1 MKKLITVLILVLVA
15 LIVTAC
21 GGQTPSNAAQ
31 HAPAKTAPTAASE
44 GLQGKKT
51 LIAYFT
57 YSGTTERA
65 AQDAQKIIGGD
76 LFKIATVNPY
86 PSAYRECTEVAKAE
100 MQNDARPALQ
110 GTLPDTQNYDVIYI
124 GYPIWWHQ
132 APMAVFS
139 FIEKSNLSGKTV
151 VLFCTSGGSDISE
164 TLPKLHDALNKKQ
177 AKVIDGITVNRP
189 QGVDEWLAKLGY
201 KK

>member
-1 MKKLITVLILVLVA
+1 MLVLAA
-15 LIVTAC
+15 LIATAC
-21 GGQTPSNAAQ
+21 GGQTQSSAAQ
-31 HAPAKTAPTAASE
+31 PAPAKPAPAAAE

-51 LIAYFT
+51 LIAYFS

-65 AQDAQKIIGGD
+65 AQDAQKLVGGD

-100 MQNDARPALQ
+100 MQSDARPALQ
-110 GTLPDTQNYDVIYI
+110 GPLPDTQNYDVIFI

-139 FIEKSNLSGKTV
+139 FIENSNLSGKTV
-151 VLFCTSGGSDISE
+151 VLFCTSGGSPIEE
-164 TLPKLHDALNKKQ
+164 TLPKLHDALTKKN

-189 QGVDEWLAKLGY
+189 EGIDEWLAKLGY

>member
-1 MKKLITVLILVLVA
+1 MKKLITVLM
-15 LIVTAC
+15 LIFVSLFAAAC
-21 GGQTPSNAAQ
+21 GGQAPSGAAQ
-31 HAPAKTAPTAASE
+31 PAPAPKAAVES
-44 GLQGKKT
+44 LQGQKA
-51 LIAYFT
+51 LIAYFS

-65 AQDAQKIIGGD
+65 AQDVQKITGGD
-76 LFKIATVNPY
+76 LFKITTVNAY

-100 MQNDARPALQ
+100 LQNDARPELQ
-110 GTLPDTQNYDVIYI
+110 GKLPDAQNYDVIFI

-139 FIEKSNLSGKTV
+139 FIEGSDLNGKTV

-164 TLPKLHDALNKKQ
+164 TLPKLHDALSKKN
-177 AKVIDGITVNRP
+177 ARVIDGITVNRP
-189 QGVDEWLAKLGY
+189 EGVDEWLPRLGY

>member
-1 MKKLITVLILVLVA
+1 MKKLIIILMLVIMAVLA
-15 LIVTAC
+15 AAC
-21 GGQTPSNAAQ
+21 GGQTQSSAAQ
-31 HAPAKTAPTAASE
+31 PAPAKAAVAAAAE

-51 LIAYFT
+51 LIAYFS

-65 AQDAQKIIGGD
+65 AQDAQKLVDGD

-100 MQNDARPALQ
+100 MQSDARPALQ
-110 GTLPDTQNYDVIYI
+110 GQLPDTQGYDVIFI

-139 FIEKSNLSGKTV
+139 FIENSNLSGKTV
-151 VLFCTSGGSDISE
+151 VLFCTSGGRDISE
-164 TLPKLHDALNKKQ
+164 TLPKLRDALSKQ
-177 AKVIDGITVNRP
+177 NAKVIDGITVNRP
-189 QGVDEWLAKLGY
+189 EGIDEWLAKLGY

>member
-1 MKKLITVLILVLVA
+1 MKKLITILTLVIA
-15 LIVTAC
+15 AMLAAAC
-21 GGQTPSNAAQ
+21 GGQSQSSAAQ
-31 HAPAKTAPTAASE
+31 PQAAKQTATAAADS
-44 GLQGKKT
+44 LVGKKT

-86 PSAYRECTEVAKAE
+86 PSAYRDCTEVAKAE
-100 MQNDARPALQ
+100 MENDARPALQ
-110 GTLPDTQNYDVIYI
+110 GTLPDTQQYDVIYI

-139 FIEKSNLSGKTV
+139 FIEKSNLQGKAV
-151 VLFCTSGGSDISE
+151 VLFCTSGGSPIEE
-164 TLPKLHDALNKKQ
+164 TLPKLHEALAKSQ

-189 QGVDEWLAKLGY
+189 EGVDEWLAKLGY

>member
-1 MKKLITVLILVLVA
+1 MKKLITVLMLVIVAILA
-15 LIVTAC
+15 AAC
-21 GGQTPSNAAQ
+21 GGQTPSSAAQ
-31 HAPAKTAPTAASE
+31 PAPAKTAATAAAES
-44 GLQGKKT
+44 LQGQKT
-51 LIAYFT
+51 LIAYFS

-65 AQDAQKIIGGD
+65 AQDAQKLVGGD

-110 GTLPDTQNYDVIYI
+110 GQLPNTQDYDVIFI

-139 FIEKSNLSGKTV
+139 FIEQSNLNGKTV

-164 TLPKLHDALNKKQ
+164 TLPKLHDALSKQ
-177 AKVIDGITVNRP
+177 NAKVIDGITVNRP
-189 QGVDEWLAKLGY
+189 EGIDEWLVRLGY

>member
-1 MKKLITVLILVLVA
+1 MKKLIAILTLVLTTMI
-15 LIVTAC
+15 LTAC
-21 GGQTPSNAAQ
+21 GGQAQTNAAQ
-31 HAPAKTAPTAASE
+31 QPAAKPAVTQAADS
-44 GLQGKKT
+44 LVGKKT
-51 LIAYFT
+51 LIAYFS

-76 LFKIATVNPY
+76 LFKIETVNPY

-100 MQNDARPALQ
+100 LQNDARPALK
-110 GTLPDTQNYDVIYI
+110 GTLPDTQNYDAIFI

-139 FIEKSNLSGKTV
+139 FIENSNLSGKTV
-151 VLFCTSGGSDISE
+151 VLFCTSGGSPIEE
-164 TLPKLHDALNKKQ
+164 TLPKLHDALNKKN

-189 QGVDEWLAKLGY
+189 QGIDEWLAKLGY

>member
-1 MKKLITVLILVLVA
+1 MKKLITVLMLVLVA

-21 GGQTPSNAAQ
+21 GGQNPGSAAQ
-31 HAPAKTAPTAASE
+31 PQAAKQTATAAADS
-44 GLQGKKT
+44 LVGKKT

-100 MQNDARPALQ
+100 MQTDARPALQ
-110 GTLPDTQNYDVIYI
+110 GTLPDTQQYDVIYI

-139 FIEKSNLSGKTV
+139 FIEQSNLNGKTV

-164 TLPKLHDALNKKQ
+164 TLPKLHEALAKKN

-189 QGVDEWLAKLGY
+189 QGIDEWLAKLGY

>member
-1 MKKLITVLILVLVA
+1 MKKLITVLMLVIIAILA
-15 LIVTAC
+15 AAC
-21 GGQTPSNAAQ
+21 GGQTPSSAAQ
-31 HAPAKTAPTAASE
+31 TAPAKTAATAAAE

-51 LIAYFT
+51 LIAYFS

-65 AQDAQKIIGGD
+65 AQDAQKLVGGD

-110 GTLPDTQNYDVIYI
+110 GQLPNTQDYDVIFI

-139 FIEKSNLSGKTV
+139 FIEQSNLNGKTV

-164 TLPKLHDALNKKQ
+164 TLPKLHDALGKQ
-177 AKVIDGITVNRP
+177 NAKVIDGITVNRP
-189 QGVDEWLAKLGY
+189 EGIDEWLVRLGY